1 MSNVRVP
8 LAVDAQV
15 RVPFGPILLPLR
27 ALVLLTAASPVAL
40 VCLGINALSVS
51 ARIGLAVAVM
61 MIGFTVAAPM
71 REGIWIG
78 TWCLYGLTRRVMPT
92 AVLEASGRRA
102 RIQLVGGGLEVSRI
116 RKQISCPRGL
126 RALRH
131 VTTLPTVESA
141 DAGII
146 RLNPGGARAVL
157 LVEGPSGSP
166 SGDQHAQWCSVLIQ
180 WLLSLECPAQLVSI
194 VSNFDGRRA
203 QDAFEERTKG
213 FPHTRLAELERDL
226 AGRVAEQSL
235 GLRHFVVLSP
245 GLAAGDGIPWLSRI
259 TRLPRAVEARDDEAR
274 RALQSAL
281 RTAPGLGISAGIPD
295 RDDLAELL
303 LDTIIGTTS
312 AAAGPRGV
320 VRIGDEFQIVLTAT
334 HLPPNLSSGSMVDA
348 LIRSRLRGVASL
360 HVMPVEA
367 RVARTALHRRAAMQR
382 YTAREGND
390 AIDNQVA
397 LADTTATLA
406 AIAQRQLVPCRVA
419 LSFGIRDSVLAKA
432 AEAAERL
439 DGLLRG
445 QGFDITQVTSP
456 AFLPAVAV
464 APGGAPLGRS
474 LQLTSDAVAACLVP
488 ALGTPFADQRQPL
501 VGINQLTGA
510 PAYLS
515 IWSRPNHNAVVLG
528 SSGSGKSVAAKT
540 LLVRHVMEGASAV
553 VIDPD
558 SEYRRVMNAVGGVHY
573 ELGTDA
579 LNPLAPGIDVAPDI
593 AAGLVLPVLSVM
605 AGDEKG
611 IRDGRPIRRLPDE
624 DQGWIHAEIAEFYR
638 TWAVASRGTEPVIH
652 DLVAF
657 IETESIERALT
668 RREKDR
674 CRIITARL
682 RRFTQG
688 DRARVFDRTST
699 FGVGDRPVSVGLRE
713 FALTYAADLT
723 PALAVVLT
731 AVLAALGRDHGR
743 LIVVVDEAHR
753 VTIDPD
759 AGEVLGQLV
768 RQARKHGAGVWMCS
782 QQVHDF
788 VGTDLGRTLVAT
800 AATKIIL
807 GVEEAALAEVRD
819 VFALN
824 ADEVAAI
831 SPSMQGRAVLLSGAE
846 RTVVAIVP
854 GPALLALSQSSPVSR
869 SQGAPVAAG

>member
-1 MSNVRVP
+1 M
-8 LAVDAQV
+8 LA
-15 RVPFGPILLPLR
+15 R
-27 ALVLLTAASPVAL
+27 
-40 VCLGINALSVS
+40 
-51 ARIGLAVAVM
+51 
-61 MIGFTVAAPM
+61 
-71 REGIWIG
+71 
-78 TWCLYGLTRRVMPT
+78 
-92 AVLEASGRRA
+92 
-102 RIQLVGGGLEVSRI
+102 
-116 RKQISCPRGL
+116 
-126 RALRH
+126 
-131 VTTLPTVESA
+131 
-141 DAGII
+141 
-146 RLNPGGARAVL
+146 
-157 LVEGPSGSP
+157 
-166 SGDQHAQWCSVLIQ
+166 
-180 WLLSLECPAQLVSI
+180 
-194 VSNFDGRRA
+194 
-203 QDAFEERTKG
+203 
-213 FPHTRLAELERDL
+213 
-226 AGRVAEQSL
+226 
-235 GLRHFVVLSP
+235 
-245 GLAAGDGIPWLSRI
+245 
-259 TRLPRAVEARDDEAR
+259 
-274 RALQSAL
+274 
-281 RTAPGLGISAGIPD
+281 
-295 RDDLAELL
+295 
-303 LDTIIGTTS
+303 
-312 AAAGPRGV
+312 
-320 VRIGDEFQIVLTAT
+320 
-334 HLPPNLSSGSMVDA
+334 
-348 LIRSRLRGVASL
+348 
-360 HVMPVEA
+360 
-367 RVARTALHRRAAMQR
+367 
-382 YTAREGND
+382 
-390 AIDNQVA
+390 
-397 LADTTATLA
+397 
-406 AIAQRQLVPCRVA
+406 
-419 LSFGIRDSVLAKA
+419 A

-445 QGFDITQVTSP
+445 QGFDMTQVTSP
-456 AFLPAVAV
+456 GFLPALAI

-474 LQLTSDAVAACLVP
+474 LQLTSDAVASCLVP

-540 LLVRHVMEGASAV
+540 LLARHLMEGASAV

-558 SEYRRVMNAVGGVHY
+558 SEYRRVMNAVGGIHY
-573 ELGTDA
+573 ELGADA
-579 LNPLAPGIDVAPDI
+579 LNPLAPGVDVAPDI

-624 DQGWIHAEIAEFYR
+624 DQGWIHSEIAAFYR
-638 TWAVASRGTEPVIH
+638 AWAAVSGGREPVIH

-699 FGVGDRPVSVGLRE
+699 FSVGDRPVSVGLRE

-731 AVLAALGRDHGR
+731 GVLAALARDHGR

-807 GVEEAALAEVRD
+807 GVEEAALSEVRD

-824 ADEVAAI
+824 DDEVAAI
-831 SPSMQGRAVLLSGAE
+831 SPSVQGRAVLLSGAE

-854 GPALLALSQSSPVSR
+854 GPALLALSQSSPISR
-869 SQGAPVAAG
+869 KQSVPVAAG

>member
-1 MSNVRVP
+1 LTGIRVP

-27 ALVLLTAASPVAL
+27 ALALMVASAPVAL
-40 VCLGINALSVS
+40 VCLGIGALSVS
-51 ARIGLAVAVM
+51 SRVGLAVSVLM
-61 MIGFTVAAPM
+61 LGFTLAAPT
-71 REGIWIG
+71 RDGIWIG
-78 TWCLYGLTRRVMPT
+78 TWYLYRLARRFVPT
-92 AVLEASGRRA
+92 AVLDGHGWRA
-102 RIQLVGGGLEVSRI
+102 RVHFVGDGLEVSRVRAEI
-116 RKQISCPRGL
+116 APPSPL

-131 VTTLPTVESA
+131 LTSLPTVESA

-157 LVEGPSGSP
+157 MVEGPSGAP
-166 SGDQHAQWCSVLIQ
+166 GGDQHAQWCSVLVR
-180 WLLSLECPAQLVSI
+180 WLLSLECPAQLVSM
-194 VSNFDGRRA
+194 VSNFDSRRA
-203 QDAFEERTKG
+203 QTAFDERTKG
-213 FPHTRLAELERDL
+213 YPPTRLVELERDL
-226 AGRVAEQSL
+226 AGLVAEQSL

-245 GLAAGDGIPWLSRI
+245 GLAPADGIPWLSRA
-259 TRLPRAVEARDDEAR
+259 TRLPRAVEATDGDAAR
-274 RALQSAL
+274 VLQSAL
-281 RTAPGLGISAGIPD
+281 RAAPGVGIAATVPD
-295 RDDLAELL
+295 RDDLADLL
-303 LDTIIGTTS
+303 VDTIVGTMT
-312 AAAGPRGV
+312 AAASTGGV
-320 VRIGDEFQIVLTAT
+320 VRISDQFQIVLTAT
-334 HLPPNLSSGSMVDA
+334 RLPATVAPGAVVDA
-348 LIRSRLRGVASL
+348 LIRSRVRGIASMHIL
-360 HVMPVEA
+360 PVEA
-367 RVARTALHRRAAMQR
+367 RVARKALDRRAAMQR

-397 LADTTATLA
+397 LADTTAALA
-406 AIAQRQLVPCRVA
+406 AIAQRQLVPCRIA
-419 LSFGIRDSVLAKA
+419 LSFAVQDSVLATA
-432 AEAAERL
+432 ASAAERL

-445 QGFDITQVTSP
+445 QGFEVTQVTSP
-456 AFLPAVAV
+456 GFLAAMSV

-474 LQLTSDAVAACLVP
+474 LQLTSDTVASCLVP
-488 ALGTPFADQRQPL
+488 SLGTPFADQHHPL
-501 VGINQLTGA
+501 VGISQLTGS
-510 PAYLS
+510 PVYLS

-540 LLVRHVMEGASAV
+540 LLVRHLMEGASAV

-558 SEYRRVMNAVGGVHY
+558 SEYRRVMNAVGGLHF

-611 IRDGRPIRRLPDE
+611 IKDGRPIRRLPDE
-624 DQGWIHAEIAEFYR
+624 DQGWIHGEIAAFYHA
-638 TWAVASRGTEPVIH
+638 WAHRPGGHEPLMH
-652 DLVAF
+652 DLVEY
-657 IETESIERALT
+657 IGTQSVTRALT
-668 RREKDR
+668 HREKDR

-688 DRARVFDRTST
+688 DRARIFDRPST
-699 FGVGDRPVSVGLRE
+699 FRVGERPVSVGLRE

-782 QQVHDF
+782 QQVQDF
-788 VGTDLGRTLVAT
+788 VETDLGRTLVAT

-807 GVEEAALAEVRD
+807 GVEEAALSDVRD
-819 VFALN
+819 VFGLR
-824 ADEVAAI
+824 DEEVVAINPAV
-831 SPSMQGRAVLLSGAE
+831 QGRAVVLSGAE

-854 GPALLALSQSSPVSR
+854 GPALLALGGSTP
-869 SQGAPVAAG
+869 APRRHPAPAPAG